1 MADRYNEGKALDAVL
16 RFIEA
21 RDHAPRE
28 NDGRSPDDLND
39 PDPQRR
45 VDYVCTVG
53 QTLYA
58 FEHTGIEPFPN
69 QIRLADHNHK
79 LFDPIIGRFD
89 HRADRE
95 VWDLYVPVEA
105 SAGLTGGEVGQVQ
118 NALIK
123 WIEANAG
130 RIPVAPRYGR
140 HANPPLGESAGDV
153 PFRFSLHRTTSP
165 ASDSP
170 LRGRFLLGPIAP
182 ADLEQQRAARLK
194 TVSDR
199 KSPKLAKW
207 KRDSG
212 ARTVLVLE
220 EDDLSLTNHF
230 RVADALGQAEATTP
244 DAPDEVFMV
253 DSCIDQTW
261 WVVCL
266 RGPGLVAGEPMPHSE
281 FDPKELTKLTSR

>member
-1 MADRYNEGKALDAVL
+1 MAYNEGKALDAVL

-21 RDHAPRE
+21 RNHAPRE

-39 PDPQRR
+39 PDEQRR

-58 FEHTGIEPFPN
+58 FEHTGIEPFPS
-69 QIRLADHNHK
+69 QIRLADHNQK
-79 LFDPIIGRFD
+79 LFDPIIERFD
-89 HRADRE
+89 HRTDGE
-95 VWDLYVPVEA
+95 VWELYVPVEA
-105 SAGLTGGEVGQVQ
+105 SAGLTVGEVGQVQ
-118 NALIK
+118 DGLIK

-130 RIPVAPRYGR
+130 RIPVVPRYGR
-140 HANPPLGESAGDV
+140 HANLPLGESASDV
-153 PFRFSLHRTTSP
+153 PFPFSLHRTTP
-165 ASDSP
+165 PVGGTP
-170 LRGRFLLGPIAP
+170 LCGRFFLRPIASP
-182 ADLEQQRAARLK
+182 NLEQRRAARLK
-194 TVSDR
+194 TASKR

-220 EDDLSLTNHF
+220 EDDLWSTNHLL
-230 RVADALGQAEATTP
+230 VADALIPAEATTP
-244 DAPDEVFMV
+244 DAPDEVFLV
-253 DSCIDQTW
+253 STGNDRIW

-266 RGPGLVAGEPMPHSE
+266 RGPGMVAGEPMPHSD